1 MEIKIIKDK
10 ISKEEVQKLAAESFG
25 DMVKIVVDIKREIMA
40 IGGEM
45 HADAES
51 LLLQDGSKQ
60 DDLWGANLYPD
71 SPAEDFIE
79 YKSLINIRPRFENR
93 AMEIENEKIKEKV
106 KKVINKLVM

>member
-1 MEIKIIKDK
+1 
-10 ISKEEVQKLAAESFG
+10 SFG
-25 DMVKIVVDIKREIMA
+25 DMVKIVVDIKREVMA

-71 SPAEDFIE
+71 LPADEWIE
-79 YKSLINIRPRFENR
+79 YKSLINIRPRAGNR
-93 AMEIENEKIKEKV
+93 LMEIENEEIKEKI
-106 KKVINKLVM
+106 KKIINQLTI